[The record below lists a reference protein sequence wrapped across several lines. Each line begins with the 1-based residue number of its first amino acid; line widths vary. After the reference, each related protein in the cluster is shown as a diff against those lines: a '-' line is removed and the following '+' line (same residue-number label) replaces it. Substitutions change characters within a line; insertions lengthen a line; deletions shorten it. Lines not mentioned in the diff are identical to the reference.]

1 MNNLRNHLLTYIG
14 ANRRFSYTHL
24 SRTLSDLKI
33 KHTLPT
39 LRKEF
44 SLAKKDELVEFEK
57 YYHKQIPVLSNKGKL
72 AIKTQLPFKKYSEWD
87 GRWRLVTLDLPQSE
101 RPYRRLLEK
110 ELNRLGFAQVQK
122 NTYLSP
128 YPLLNFINRTSTDL
142 GIRQYLILAEANEIK
157 DLDNILKHWPIKE
170 INLEYKKFIKK
181 ARKASPKNHWPLMA
195 KQLEW
200 EFVEIYSR
208 DPHLPAELLPKDWQG
223 EAAHHLFKQISNSY

>member
-14 ANRRFSYTHL
+14 ANRRFSYARL
-24 SRTLSDLKI
+24 SQTLKALKI

-72 AIKTQLPFKKYSEWD
+72 AIKTQLPFKKYDEWD
-87 GRWRLVTLDLPQSE
+87 GRWRLATLDLPQSE
-101 RPYRRLLEK
+101 RQYRILLEK
-110 ELNRLGFAQVQK
+110 ELSRLGFAQAQK

-128 YPLLNFINRTSTDL
+128 YPLLNLIGRTGTDL
-142 GIRQYLILAEANEIK
+142 GIRQYLILAEVSEIK
-157 DLDNILKHWPIKE
+157 DLTNILKHWPIRE

-181 ARKASPKNHWPLMA
+181 ARNINRKNHWPLVA

-200 EFVEIYSR
+200 KFVDIYAR

-223 EAAHHLFKQISNSY
+223 DSAYRLFKQISNSY